1 MGWTGRVDAADFS
14 EDRHVHRPDPGAR
27 HRCLDGRRSVD
38 LDGRRL
44 CAGRRREASTAPAP
58 PTTATVSLTTSF
70 ASLGAPKCTAGPIQW
85 SAVPISVPAG
95 PGDGGPVNATQ
106 PPYEFSPSG
115 DRCVLQYS
123 FTDLRPGRSRLGV
136 AAGVATGVCEADL
149 KAGLTFV
156 TVTAG
161 SCSVQP

>member
-1 MGWTGRVDAADFS
+1 MFIDRIQARGIGALTAAAALTLTA
-14 EDRHVHRPDPGAR
+14 G
-27 HRCLDGRRSVD
+27 G
-38 LDGRRL
+38 
-44 CAGRRREASTAPAP
+44 CALVGGGKPQPPPAP

-85 SAVPISVPAG
+85 SAVPVSVPAG

-123 FTDLRPGRSRLGV
+123 FTDLRPGRWRLGV
-136 AAGVATGVCEADL
+136 AAGVASGVCEADL